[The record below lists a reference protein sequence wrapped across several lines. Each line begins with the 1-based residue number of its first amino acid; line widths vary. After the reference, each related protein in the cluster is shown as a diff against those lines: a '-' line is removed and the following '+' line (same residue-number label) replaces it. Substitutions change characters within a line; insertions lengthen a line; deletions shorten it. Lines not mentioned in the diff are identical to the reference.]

1 MEHLLCDI
9 LIIGSGAAGLRAAI
23 SARQKGLDVCV
34 ISKQAPGKATC
45 TILSAGV
52 FAATKAGSSPDSHL
66 KRTLQAGRGI
76 NQQDLVEVLVE
87 DAPQR
92 LKELKKWGINADFQR
107 GYLYCKGRAPYLG
120 KEIVRCLL
128 AINETLG
135 TRFIAG
141 QLVAELKPLEGFIG
155 VLAFSPGTGK
165 SLSIG
170 AKAVILCTG
179 GAGALYLRHDNPKRM
194 FGDGYALA
202 LKAGAVL
209 QDMEFVQFYPVGLAE
224 PGLPGFLIPPRL
236 ADHGQLY
243 NTRGE
248 DILKKYDIL
257 ERPAAE
263 RARDQLSQALFTEI
277 YKRDEAVFL
286 DLRKVSSL
294 EWHED
299 PFSASTYPILGERYG
314 AIDRPVRVAPMAHHT
329 MGGVCID
336 TNGATS
342 VPGIFAAGE
351 VTGGLHGANRM
362 GGNALTE
369 TLVFGARAGEAS
381 AAWAKH
387 NGNVPTAKLFQD
399 AEVEN
404 FASALKTA
412 EPNPSRFMAH
422 LSHTLWKEA
431 GIIRNRQ
438 GLEHALNTV
447 KTISTK
453 ILQTDTGDQLEGQ
466 PKTEILFGAR
476 VAALIIQAALKREE
490 SRGAHFREDFADQ
503 DDKNWRG
510 HLQVKQS
517 GDGQAHWNF
526 KASS

>member
-1 MEHLLCDI
+1 MEHLFCDV
-9 LIIGSGAAGLRAAI
+9 LTVGSGAAGLRAAI
-23 SARQKGLDVCV
+23 SAKQKGLDVCV

-52 FAATKAGSSPDSHL
+52 FAGTKAGSSPDHHL

-76 NQQDLVEVLVE
+76 NQQDLVRVLVE
-87 DAPQR
+87 EAPQR
-92 LKELKKWGINADFQR
+92 LKELKKWEINADFQR
-107 GYLYCKGRAPYLG
+107 GYLYCKGRSPYLG
-120 KEIVRCLL
+120 REIVRCLL
-128 AINETLG
+128 AKNDALE
-135 TRFIAG
+135 TRFISG
-141 QLVAELKPLEGFIG
+141 HLVAYLKPLDGFFG
-155 VLAFSPGTGK
+155 VLAYSPGTGK
-165 SLSIG
+165 GLSIG
-170 AKAVILCTG
+170 AKALVLCTG

-202 LKAGAVL
+202 LQAGAVL
-209 QDMEFVQFYPVGLAE
+209 QDMEFVQFYPLGLAE

-243 NTRGE
+243 NIRGE

-257 ERPAAE
+257 EHPAAE

-286 DLRKVSSL
+286 DLRKVSAL
-294 EWHED
+294 KWCED
-299 PFSASTYPILGERYG
+299 PFSASTYHILGQRYG

-342 VPGIFAAGE
+342 VPALFAAGE

-369 TLVFGARAGEAS
+369 TLVFGARAGEAA
-381 AAWAKH
+381 AAWAKV
-387 NGNVPTAKLFQD
+387 NDKVPTTELFKD

-404 FASALKTA
+404 FASVLKTA
-412 EPNPSRFMAH
+412 EPDTSGFMTN

-431 GIIRNRQ
+431 GIIRSRH

-447 KTISTK
+447 KTTPTDV
-453 ILQTDTGDQLEGQ
+453 LQSNLDDHLDGQ
-466 PKTEILFGAR
+466 PKSEILFGAR
-476 VAALIIQAALKREE
+476 VASLIIQAALKREE

-503 DDKNWRG
+503 DDKNWQG

-517 GDGQAHWNF
+517 RDGRAHWTF
-526 KASS
+526 QASS